1 MDEKEARELYFGI
14 QDLGSVALTFVVVAL
29 ILGVGTV
36 ILTNYKGTLTGENT
50 TAAEAVIDDGVDNM
64 TAISD
69 QTGTIIVVVLA
80 AIMLGIVL
88 AYFKFR

>member
-1 MDEKEARELYFGI
+1 MDDKELRKLYFGI

-29 ILGVGTV
+29 ILGVGAV
-36 ILTNYKGTLTGENT
+36 ILTNYGSTINE
-50 TAAEAVIDDGVDNM
+50 TANPEAAGVLDDGVDNM